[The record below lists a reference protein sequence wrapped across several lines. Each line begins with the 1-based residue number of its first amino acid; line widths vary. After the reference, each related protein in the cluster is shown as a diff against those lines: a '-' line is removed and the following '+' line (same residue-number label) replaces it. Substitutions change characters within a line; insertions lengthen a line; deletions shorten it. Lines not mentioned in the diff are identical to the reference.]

1 MTPSPAALLPLVL
14 LLLAL
19 AGRIR
24 AQEDGSPNQITSTS
38 SKVWAAVAF
47 VNHGE
52 TTPFLRSASPVLTP
66 SGAQQL
72 YRQGAAFRE
81 RYLAPS
87 TARNASSSS
96 SSEAATIKGLSQNA
110 IDNAQLRILAQT
122 DEWVVGGAVAFMQAL
137 YPPNSKALREAAGGQ
152 TLAKNADDS
161 DTTSYP
167 LDGYQYPKIET
178 LASTD
183 ANSVGIQGHVGCPA
197 WQHAS
202 TTNLTTNPTLKGA
215 AKKSADFY
223 TKLFRSGPLQG
234 ALAAADAN
242 LFNAY
247 DIYNLVRYEYTHN
260 ATVAANLANAN
271 ATLER
276 LAADAFA
283 MERAKSDPGSS
294 TANDTASVALT
305 IAGRTL
311 AHLVADQM
319 HADANRTTGR
329 VQRLT
334 LLFGSFQPLMAL
346 FSVAGLLTRDNVLS
360 TPVGNVTAPGAAIV
374 FELIEQSP
382 KGAAGFPKPEDL
394 SVRFVFRPTADAS
407 DTFQEFS
414 LFDSGN
420 GDRSI
425 PYLAFRDKMTSI
437 GRDAADWCRV
447 CKPSTG
453 PASAWCQEG
462 SADGGD
468 NGGDNGGG
476 ARMRPAVA
484 GVIGAVIMGALVA
497 LAGLALYGLGGFR
510 LRRRSRD
517 GAGCRGA
524 EKRDGD
530 PDVRYGSGGEAQER
544 IGSWE
549 MKGQPKSESSV
560 QQQRTS
566 FDDDAGSDVEGAAPV
581 RTREVL

>member
-1 MTPSPAALLPLVL
+1 MTPPLAAALLPL

-19 AGRIR
+19 AGRSR
-24 AQEDGSPNQITSTS
+24 AQEDGSANQITSTS

-47 VNHGE
+47 INHGE

-72 YRQGAAFRE
+72 YRQGTAFRG

-87 TARNASSSS
+87 TVKNASSSS
-96 SSEAATIKGLSQNA
+96 SSSSSPEAATIQGLSQNA
-110 IDNAQLRILAQT
+110 IDNAQLKILAQT

-137 YPPNSKALREAAGGQ
+137 YPPNSNAFSKAAGGQ
-152 TLAKNADDS
+152 TSADNGGNSNA
-161 DTTSYP
+161 TSYP
-167 LDGYQYPKIET
+167 LDGYQYPQIET

-183 ANSVGIQGHVGCPA
+183 ANSVGIQGHVGCPT

-202 TTNLTTNPTLKGA
+202 TANLTTNPTLKDA
-215 AKKSADFY
+215 AQKSADFY
-223 TKLFRSGPLQG
+223 TKLFSSGPLQG
-234 ALAAADAN
+234 AVAADDAN

-247 DIYNLVRYEYTHN
+247 DIYNLVRYENMHN
-260 ATVAANLANAN
+260 ATVASNLANADE
-271 ATLER
+271 TLAR
-276 LAADAFA
+276 LAADAFT

-311 AHLVADQM
+311 AHLVADQLVL
-319 HADANRTTGR
+319 DANRTASR

-360 TPVGNVTAPGAAIV
+360 TAIGNVTAPGAAIV
-374 FELIEQSP
+374 FELIGQNA

-394 SVRFVFRPTADAS
+394 SVRFVFRPTADES
-407 DTFQEFS
+407 DAFQVFS
-414 LFDSGN
+414 LFGSGN
-420 GDRSI
+420 GGRSI
-425 PYLAFRDKMTSI
+425 PYLAFREKMAPI
-437 GRDAADWCRV
+437 GREAADWCRI
-447 CKPSTG
+447 CKPSG
-453 PASAWCQEG
+453 SASAWCQEG
-462 SADGGD
+462 TAGGAD
-468 NGGDNGGG
+468 NGR
-476 ARMRPAVA
+476 ARMSPAVA

-497 LAGLALYGLGGFR
+497 LAVLALCGPGGFR

-517 GAGCRGA
+517 GAGARGA
-524 EKRDGD
+524 EKRGGD
-530 PDVRYGSGGEAQER
+530 PDVTYGSGGEAQER

-549 MKGQPKSESSV
+549 MKGQPKSESRV
-560 QQQRTS
+560 QQQRRS
-566 FDDDAGSDVEGAAPV
+566 LDEDAGSDVENATPV
-581 RTREVL
+581 KTREVF